1 MGSLKKGQP
10 IWSSRLSSYSEER
23 NYIDLPGVPRK
34 KKLIWRKK
42 WFLKEKIWVPEK
54 NQPIRFSRLV
64 SYSDIY
70 AVIREAF
77 ISKFYASH
85 F

>member
-34 KKLIWRKK
+34 KTNLKKKMIFERKNLSSRKK
-42 WFLKEKIWVPEK
+42 ISQFG
-54 NQPIRFSRLV
+54 LV
-64 SYSDIY
+64 
-70 AVIREAF
+70 V
-77 ISKFYASH
+77 
-85 F
+85 